1 LFCSFLIVS
10 ERLPLSQLFQV
21 LLSLPSITPEGLG
34 AFEVALSQTAS
45 AKEQR
50 QQMKSFLLAA
60 GGDQLKALKPQKNT
74 SIITNVSNRN
84 QTERG
89 VHRDFANRE
98 ELGGTMGLAAI
109 LWSLLPEILYSND
122 DALRRS
128 ELFSKFNN
136 FSPKGWGQGKEIPT
150 QSKCGNE
157 WSKK

>member
-1 LFCSFLIVS
+1 MVCLFCSFLIVS

-74 SIITNVSNRN
+74 SIITNVSSMSF
-84 QTERG
+84 TCSFFSVTV
-89 VHRDFANRE
+89 VHCV
-98 ELGGTMGLAAI
+98 LSKTG
-109 LWSLLPEILYSND
+109 
-122 DALRRS
+122 DA
-128 ELFSKFNN
+128 
-136 FSPKGWGQGKEIPT
+136 
-150 QSKCGNE
+150 
-157 WSKK
+157 